1 MQGEIEVVRCGRIQA
16 GAHAVRGGGGRGGLD
31 RCAGLD
37 RQRRP
42 IGREARRNGRATAES
57 GRVSERAA
65 PEQRLVIERIK
76 NGFDIGE

>member
-16 GAHAVRGGGGRGGLD
+16 GEHAVRGGGRGGLG

-37 RQRRP
+37 RQPRP
-42 IGREARRNGRATAES
+42 IGREARRGGRATPES

-65 PEQRLVIERIK
+65 PEQCLVIERVK
-76 NGFDIGE
+76 NGFDVGE